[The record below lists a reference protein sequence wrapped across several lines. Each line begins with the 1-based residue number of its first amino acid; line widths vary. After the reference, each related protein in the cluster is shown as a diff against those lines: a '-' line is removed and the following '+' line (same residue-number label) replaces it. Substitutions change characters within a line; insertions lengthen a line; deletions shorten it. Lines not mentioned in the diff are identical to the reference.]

1 MFAVMLKDGEI
12 YMEML
17 FKDEFTYAIV
27 LYELP
32 LLMVAVMLKMGKI
45 IWNCFDE

>member
-1 MFAVMLKDGEI
+1 MVAVMLKDGEI

-27 LYELP
+27 LYEL
-32 LLMVAVMLKMGKI
+32 LLLIVAVMLKDGEIYMI
-45 IWNCFDE
+45 FFC